1 MFEDQSVLKPAQP
14 ELNFPRLTSMQ
25 KHDLDLQAA
34 MWCYMANQPFNIY
47 ENPFGRTFL
56 RNLNPAYKAPSR
68 NTISGPLLDEVH
80 SNVKARTDI
89 LVSNLDR
96 INVSTDEST
105 NITGAKV
112 CNVSVYSKYGSLYYI
127 SEDIHAKRMTS
138 SGAAQWLR
146 NHLLAL
152 SNHRLDRINS
162 IANDTCKTMRGMWK
176 EVQKFEDLK
185 HCLFIPCDS
194 HGIQLLVGDLLK
206 LPDFNDTIQKAQCI
220 AKLLRH
226 ASLQYAHL

>member
-1 MFEDQSVLKPAQP
+1 
-14 ELNFPRLTSMQ
+14 
-25 KHDLDLQAA
+25 
-34 MWCYMANQPFNIY
+34 
-47 ENPFGRTFL
+47 
-56 RNLNPAYKAPSR
+56 
-68 NTISGPLLDEVH
+68 
-80 SNVKARTDI
+80 
-89 LVSNLDR
+89 
-96 INVSTDEST
+96 
-105 NITGAKV
+105 
-112 CNVSVYSKYGSLYYI
+112 
-127 SEDIHAKRMTS
+127 MTS

-152 SNHRLDRINS
+152 SNHCLDRINS

-220 AKLLRH
+220 VKSFRH
-226 ASLQYAHL
+226 APLQYARLREFQVEHYGKQQSLILSVITRWGTQDQLVQSLLKSKDAIKRYALEYWFLPATERLKQPALDAIMDKDLWIKLEAMRELLQPIDERLQITSGTCVASVERPF